1 MAGIV
6 PGERSRKHGSL
17 CKNICHYFQ
26 INHGNGFWF
35 KWRHSSL
42 CVTIFTHYNGISYEC
57 YSHIQSIISCPLKS
71 VRMSVCVCLCVRVC
85 VVWGC
90 GWVDLNLLLS
100 HNGTKQQSK
109 FPHSEWEWWLNLSSC
124 VMSGRRKGWIVLVL
138 LRFSGVLWLI
148 TRLQTLPSPKLLH
161 MVSSTCW

>member
-6 PGERSRKHGSL
+6 PGERSRKHGFL
-17 CKNICHYFQ
+17 CKNICHNFQ

-85 VVWGC
+85 QCVCGVGVWVC
-90 GWVDLNLLLS
+90 RS
-100 HNGTKQQSK
+100 ESPPFYNGTKQQSK
-109 FPHSEWEWWLNLSSC
+109 TIHIQNENGGLIC
-124 VMSGRRKGWIVLVL
+124 HLV
-138 LRFSGVLWLI
+138 
-148 TRLQTLPSPKLLH
+148 
-161 MVSSTCW
+161 